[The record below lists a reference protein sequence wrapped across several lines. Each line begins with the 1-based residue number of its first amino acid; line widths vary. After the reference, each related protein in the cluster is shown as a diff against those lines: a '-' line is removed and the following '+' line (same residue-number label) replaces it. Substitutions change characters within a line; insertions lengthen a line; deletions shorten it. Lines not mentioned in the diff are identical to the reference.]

1 MMKKSR
7 LVRRTLLALLAGS
20 ILMFRFSPEAGEW
33 YARSVYPSL
42 SFLLSGIAS
51 LFSFSLCE
59 VFVLGVVAFLLVY
72 PWLAIR
78 KGGKSWKQVM
88 GTELELLVWVG
99 AWFYWSW
106 GLNYFRKDI
115 FLRSQVSAVAYD
127 DTRFHH
133 FLAQYA
139 DRLNASFV
147 PESPLNREKTE
158 REIKRLYWTVPEK
171 FGLTLPQNFQHPKHS
186 IVNSLYSSVGVL
198 GYMGPFFSESHLNH
212 DLLPVQYPFTYAHE
226 LSHLLGVSS
235 EAEANFWAYRICTRS
250 ADPAIRYSGY
260 FGLLP
265 YVLVNARNLLPES
278 EYLDWVQT
286 IRPEI
291 IQELSAK
298 QDYWSARYNRWLG
311 ELQAKM
317 YDFYLKGNRIS
328 SGRKNYAEVIG
339 MILAFSDEKQ

>member
-99 AWFYWSW
+99 VWFYWSW

-133 FLAQYA
+133 FLTQYA

-171 FGLTLPQNFQHPKHS
+171 LGLTLPQNFQHPKHS

-212 DLLPVQYPFTYAHE
+212 ELLPVQYPFTYAHE
-226 LSHLLGVSS
+226 LST
-235 EAEANFWAYRICTRS
+235 C
-250 ADPAIRYSGY
+250 
-260 FGLLP
+260 
-265 YVLVNARNLLPES
+265 
-278 EYLDWVQT
+278 
-286 IRPEI
+286 
-291 IQELSAK
+291 
-298 QDYWSARYNRWLG
+298 
-311 ELQAKM
+311 
-317 YDFYLKGNRIS
+317 
-328 SGRKNYAEVIG
+328 
-339 MILAFSDEKQ
+339 